1 MAKDFRFAHN
11 ATVYGYYNQD
21 VLAAVAAQKL
31 VTLIMQWQGNV
42 ENLDEPFHLL
52 LTGGTDTVRMF
63 QMLVENPLLPAIDW
77 STVHIWWADERFVAY
92 NSEDRNARKAREWLL
107 NVPISHKVL
116 PESHVHEMP
125 ADNRNAE
132 EIAAASDAENDAIL
146 DAAAREYE
154 EEIIGLLGPE
164 PVFDLAILGMG
175 PDAHMASLF
184 PGLPQIHNR
193 DRIVLGVNH
202 SPKQPPMRLT
212 LSAPVLAHSRRT
224 WFLTAGEQKGKA
236 LMNAL
241 SGSNNPDYPASF
253 ANGTE
258 EIEWLTTAETL
269 QAAIQ

>member
-1 MAKDFRFAHN
+1 
-11 ATVYGYYNQD
+11 
-21 VLAAVAAQKL
+21 
-31 VTLIMQWQGNV
+31 
-42 ENLDEPFHLL
+42 
-52 LTGGTDTVRMF
+52 
-63 QMLVENPLLPAIDW
+63 
-77 STVHIWWADERFVAY
+77 
-92 NSEDRNARKAREWLL
+92 
-107 NVPISHKVL
+107 
-116 PESHVHEMP
+116 MP
-125 ADNRNAE
+125 ADERNAE
-132 EIAAASDAENDAIL
+132 EIAKASDAENDAIL

-154 EEIIGLLGPE
+154 EEIIGLLGKE

-212 LSAPVLAHSRRT
+212 LSVPVLAHSRRT

-236 LMNAL
+236 LMNVL

-258 EIEWLTTAETL
+258 EIAWLTTAETL

>member
-11 ATVYGYYNQD
+11 ATVYGYDNQD
-21 VLAAVAAQKL
+21 IIAAVAAQKFI
-31 VTLIMQWQGNV
+31 TLIMQWQNNV
-42 ENLDEPFHLL
+42 ENLNKPFHLL
-52 LTGGTDTVRMF
+52 LTGGTDSIRMF
-63 QMLVENPLLPAIDW
+63 QMLASNPLLPAINW
-77 STVHIWWADERFVAY
+77 SNVHIWWADERFVAY
-92 NSEDRNARKAREWLL
+92 NSSDRNARKARKLLL
-107 NVPISHKVL
+107 NMLSDNKVL
-116 PESHVHEMP
+116 QESHIHEMP
-125 ADNRNAE
+125 ADERNAQE
-132 EIAAASDAENDAIL
+132 VANASDAENDAIL
-146 DAAAREYE
+146 DAAAHDYE

-164 PVFDLAILGMG
+164 PHFNLAILGMG

-212 LSAPVLAHSRRT
+212 LSAPILAHSRRT

-253 ANGTE
+253 ANGSE
-258 EIEWLTTAETL
+258 EIAWLTTAETL